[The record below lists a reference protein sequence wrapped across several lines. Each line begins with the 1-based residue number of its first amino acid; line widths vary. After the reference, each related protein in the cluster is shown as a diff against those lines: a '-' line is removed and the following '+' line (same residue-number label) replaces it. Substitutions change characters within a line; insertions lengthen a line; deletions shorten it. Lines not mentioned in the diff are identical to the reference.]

1 MARIFISPSKYIQG
15 PGELAKLGEY
25 TQAYGKSALV
35 IITAGG
41 LKRSGD
47 VISKRMQKLNFIMT
61 ILMESAHRLRLT
73 ALCKCLMPAAPKW

>member
-47 VISKRMQKLNFIMT
+47 VISKSFEDAKVELHYDNFNGECSQVAVKSLIPQK
-61 ILMESAHRLRLT
+61 
-73 ALCKCLMPAAPKW
+73 P

>member
-35 IITAGG
+35 IMD
-41 LKRSGD
+41 L
-47 VISKRMQKLNFIMT
+47 
-61 ILMESAHRLRLT
+61 SA
-73 ALCKCLMPAAPKW
+73 PAM